1 MPHEALQSDEAH
13 LAELGRRLARVRI
26 ETNLT
31 HAELAY
37 QAGVGKRTL
46 ERLEAGRSIQLAGF
60 LRILRSLDLIDG
72 LERLVPETGPSPMD
86 LLRRQG
92 NQRRRASRRGSRPR
106 PNPLPGAMNHEHGC
120 GSPTLGGKRDD
131 FSLEDFK
138 SCARGVSLKRG
149 RAEAILAEVK
159 AVVSRWRDYAD
170 ETGVAPEHRDAIQ
183 STLRLKGFA

>member
-1 MPHEALQSDEAH
+1 
-13 LAELGRRLARVRI
+13 
-26 ETNLT
+26 
-31 HAELAY
+31 
-37 QAGVGKRTL
+37 
-46 ERLEAGRSIQLAGF
+46 
-60 LRILRSLDLIDG
+60 
-72 LERLVPETGPSPMD
+72 
-86 LLRRQG
+86 
-92 NQRRRASRRGSRPR
+92 
-106 PNPLPGAMNHEHGC
+106 MNHEHGC